1 VVVFGG
7 SRINWI
13 NNHMNCG
20 RYPVFHVLREEEVLA
35 AVDKLDG
42 NASRVCRSNVNLL
55 GRMEGWYG
63 REGAAWAMERGLGE
77 GGATP
82 EGMDKLLREVRRDQL
97 TSAIW
102 DGKWCLTMYAL
113 VHKAW

>member
-1 VVVFGG
+1 MVNVAGAIHRGGYDGQAQPHREGPACAIPPVVVFGG

-63 REGAAWAMERGLGE
+63 REGAA
-77 GGATP
+77 
-82 EGMDKLLREVRRDQL
+82 
-97 TSAIW
+97 
-102 DGKWCLTMYAL
+102 
-113 VHKAW
+113 